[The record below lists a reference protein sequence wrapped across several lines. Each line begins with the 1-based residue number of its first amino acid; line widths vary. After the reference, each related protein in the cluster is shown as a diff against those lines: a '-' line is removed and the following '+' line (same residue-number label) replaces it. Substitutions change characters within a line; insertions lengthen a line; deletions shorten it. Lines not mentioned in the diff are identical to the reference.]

1 MNPLNKQNT
10 KSKFV
15 EWRENIL
22 IIPCYEFGAW
32 GKEVELYLNF
42 EAMEWLNDSILIKK
56 VLPIDG

>member
-22 IIPCYEFGAW
+22 IIRCYEFGAW

-42 EAMEWLNDSILIKK
+42 EAMEWLINK
-56 VLPIDG
+56 